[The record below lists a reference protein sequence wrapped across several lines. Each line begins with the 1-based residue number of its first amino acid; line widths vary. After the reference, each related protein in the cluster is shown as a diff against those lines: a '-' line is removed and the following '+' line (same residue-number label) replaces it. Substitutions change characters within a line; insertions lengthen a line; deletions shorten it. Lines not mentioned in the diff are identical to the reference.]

1 MIRLYTKL
9 TQIVLILVLLIATYI
24 GLAYK
29 FPNLNFLS
37 KKEIS
42 IKDTRLVVEESKKIA
57 QLFSSKYYSEIAI
70 DSSKFITTEKIDLK
84 KSILSLTNTSY
95 KDSLE
100 TKIVLI
106 ATGNCYASNNL
117 NKIKIIKT
125 PEKESCHLIVPK
137 AEITNTVVNPSDFII
152 FFDGGNWSE
161 KEVQQ
166 IKHRAV
172 TKIKTLALKNGIIEK
187 ANGRTSKLLTDFLKT
202 AEYKNIEIEFK

>member
-1 MIRLYTKL
+1 MIKIYTKIAK
-9 TQIVLILVLLIATYI
+9 IVIVIVLLIVTYI

-37 KKEIS
+37 RKEIS
-42 IKDTRLVVEESKKIA
+42 IKDTKLVVEESKKIA
-57 QLFSSKYYSEIAI
+57 KLFSARYYSEIAI
-70 DSSKFITTEKIDLK
+70 DSSKFIISEKIDLTN
-84 KSILSLTNTSY
+84 SILSLSKSSY

-106 ATGNCYASNNL
+106 AKGNSYASNDL

-125 PEKESCHLIVPK
+125 PKKESCHLILPR
-137 AEITNTVVNPSDFII
+137 AEITNTVINPSDFSI

-166 IKHRAV
+166 VKQRAV
-172 TKIKTLALKNGIIEK
+172 TKIKLLALKNGILER
-187 ANGRTSKLLTDFLKT
+187 ANERTSKLLTGFLKS
-202 AEYKNIEIEFK
+202 AAYKDIVIEFE

>member
-1 MIRLYTKL
+1 MIKIYTKIAK
-9 TQIVLILVLLIATYI
+9 IVIVIVLLIGTYI

-37 KKEIS
+37 RKEIS
-42 IKDTRLVVEESKKIA
+42 IKDTKLVVEESKKIA
-57 QLFSSKYYSEIAI
+57 KLFSARYYSEIAI
-70 DSSKFITTEKIDLK
+70 DSSKFIISEKIDLTN
-84 KSILSLTNTSY
+84 SILSLSKSSY

-106 ATGNCYASNNL
+106 AKGNSYASNDL

-125 PEKESCHLIVPK
+125 PKKESCHLILPR
-137 AEITNTVVNPSDFII
+137 AEITNTVINPSDFSI

-166 IKHRAV
+166 VKQRAV
-172 TKIKTLALKNGIIEK
+172 TKIKLLALKNGILER
-187 ANGRTSKLLTDFLKT
+187 ANERTSKLLTGFLKS
-202 AEYKNIEIEFK
+202 AAYKDIVIEFE